1 MIYQQLYHHSFII
14 VHQDA
19 QDKQLFYQILQDDND
34 QDYYSTTPQPL
45 LNLDFVFFNVYIY
58 I

>member
-19 QDKQLFYQILQDDND
+19 QDKQLFYQILQDAND
-34 QDYYSTTPQPL
+34 QDYYSTTP
-45 LNLDFVFFNVYIY
+45 
-58 I
+58 